1 MENFTK
7 DQLKL
12 TAEKRDIKNYQ
23 NMSRNKLIR
32 ALDKS
37 KRNFKDIT
45 LKKLDEIVKMQNL
58 SQDEL
63 EQIARMIN
71 LPKNKLEQIAKKRG
85 IKKYMNMSKEG
96 LIIYLLKSGQS
107 IEELR
112 KSNYNNAEIKGI
124 KEKFN
129 GLRNKFSKK
138 EIKEIRKNFHKK
150 EKISHRLEELEK
162 KKFNKTRRKK
172 INITLKNLK
181 RLKSLLKKQKKVLI
195 DQNSIAIM
203 IMMIQI
209 IKE

>member
-1 MENFTK
+1 
-7 DQLKL
+7 
-12 TAEKRDIKNYQ
+12 
-23 NMSRNKLIR
+23 MSRKKLIK

-63 EQIARMIN
+63 EQIARMNN

-138 EIKEIRKNFHKK
+138 EKRNQ
-150 EKISHRLEELEK
+150 
-162 KKFNKTRRKK
+162 KKF
-172 INITLKNLK
+172 
-181 RLKSLLKKQKKVLI
+181 S
-195 DQNSIAIM
+195 
-203 IMMIQI
+203 
-209 IKE
+209 

>member
-1 MENFTK
+1 
-7 DQLKL
+7 
-12 TAEKRDIKNYQ
+12 
-23 NMSRNKLIR
+23 
-32 ALDKS
+32 
-37 KRNFKDIT
+37 
-45 LKKLDEIVKMQNL
+45 
-58 SQDEL
+58 
-63 EQIARMIN
+63 MIN

-129 GLRNKFSKK
+129 WLRNKFSKK

-195 DQNSIAIM
+195 D
-203 IMMIQI
+203 
-209 IKE
+209 